1 MNTIPLNGTNP
12 TIVVDNYDSETTQ
25 RIIQYCCSNGIPIEV
40 VKYQPFSET
49 QRVVTGLDR
58 RDVIFFGTINMA
70 NWCLKKTKWLGVWTG
85 EQFKCSYYYC
95 RFGKYLLNNDCLF
108 MPLSEFLRR
117 STEFFDYFGDE
128 IFIRPNSGNKSFTG
142 NILTRSGISYEIKSL
157 SRVPLDDQMVIL
169 SSKKEIGQE
178 YRLFV
183 FDDRI
188 VAGSQYHE
196 NGCLLTL
203 PEVPSSVMSY
213 AESVVKTVNFGNYV
227 LDIGVIGDR
236 IGIVELNSVTC
247 SGMYDCDVGMI
258 IGAAI
263 RSLRHELE
271 DY

>member
-1 MNTIPLNGTNP
+1 MNEIYCP

-25 RIIQYCCSNGIPIEV
+25 KITQYCLSKDIPVEV
-40 VKYQPFSET
+40 VKYQPFSEI
-49 QRVVTGLDR
+49 QKVVTDLAR

-70 NWCLKKTKWLGVWTG
+70 NWCRKKTKWLGVWLDPK
-85 EQFKCSYYYC
+85 EFECSSYYC
-95 RFGKYLLNNDCLF
+95 RFGEYLINSDYLF

-117 STEFFDYFGDE
+117 NTEFFDYFGDE

-142 NILTRSGISYEIKSL
+142 NILTRSRISYEIKSL

-183 FDDRI
+183 FDDKI

-196 NGCLLTL
+196 NGYLLTL
-203 PEVPSSVMSY
+203 PEVPPHIMAY
-213 AESVVKTVNFGNYV
+213 AQDVVKVAIFGNYV
-227 LDIGVIGDR
+227 LDIGVVGDKIGV
-236 IGIVELNSVTC
+236 VEINSVTC
-247 SGMYDCDVGMI
+247 SGMYDCDVGAI
-258 IGAAI
+258 VDAAI
-263 RSLRHELE
+263 HSLTGVLE